1 MVNLT
6 ELRRTLDDV
15 LRFANKGQEI
25 FSSRMIL
32 AEIVHPTVELLNAME
47 TNRGQRW
54 LTMEE
59 AVSESG
65 RTHNYFEKKLRSLG
79 GRNRLETWKEQG
91 FADQTGKGLWLISP
105 VMVTAATKDTAG
117 EEEAAR
123 AGAPADSE
131 SEVNNIIERFTRSAS

>member
-6 ELRRTLDDV
+6 ELRRTLDDL
-15 LRFANKGQEI
+15 LRFASKGQET

-32 AEIVHPTVELLNAME
+32 AEIVHPTMELLNAME

-54 LTMEE
+54 LTMDE

-65 RTHNYFEKKLRSLG
+65 RTHNYFEKRLRSLDG
-79 GRNRLETWKEQG
+79 KNRLELWKAQG
-91 FADQTGKGLWLISP
+91 FADQTSKGLWLISP

-117 EEEAAR
+117 EEETSL
-123 AGAPADSE
+123 AGVPHDSE
-131 SEVNNIIERFTRSAS
+131 DEVNSIIDRFIRSA

>member
-54 LTMEE
+54 LTLEE
-59 AVSESG
+59 AVTESG
-65 RTHNYFEKKLRSLG
+65 RSYNYFEGKLRR
-79 GRNRLETWKEQG
+79 RNDKSRLELWKEEG
-91 FADQTGKGLWLISP
+91 FADQTSKGLWLISP
-105 VMVTAATKDTAG
+105 VMVSAAKKDVAG
-117 EEEAAR
+117 EEEAAG
-123 AGAPADSE
+123 AGTPDDTQSK
-131 SEVNNIIERFTRSAS
+131 VDNLINRFTRSA